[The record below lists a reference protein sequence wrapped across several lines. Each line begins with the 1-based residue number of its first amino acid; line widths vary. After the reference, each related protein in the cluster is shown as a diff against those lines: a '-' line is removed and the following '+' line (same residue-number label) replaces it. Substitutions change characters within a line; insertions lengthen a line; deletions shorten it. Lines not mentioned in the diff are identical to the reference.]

1 MNILQKSKLFLKLSK
16 YMFKYAN
23 KNFDIDATLNTDS
36 SIDTTTIDEDA
47 KSFVSDLESLGS
59 TYIKLGQ
66 LLSTRRELLPPEFIL
81 ALKKLQSNVEPVA
94 YPDIANVVQDELKA
108 PINKLFSFF
117 DDKPLATASLGQVH
131 RATLMDGTEVVVKVQ
146 KPNIVAT
153 IKDDLAS
160 MRKLV
165 NFLNEKS
172 ESFRK
177 YHFQSVLNEFEDNI
191 INELDYDTE
200 FHNLNVIS
208 DNLEEFTLLHFPKA
222 YKSYSTHRVLTM
234 DFIVGDK
241 LDEISEF
248 YKTEVNGKVIAKQ
261 VFEAYLKQ
269 IFVDG
274 FFHSDPHLG
283 NMILI
288 DNDNLGIID
297 LGMVTKLGPDLR
309 KDLLT
314 LLVAISSGKG
324 AEAAEIAYKLSSN
337 IPGVNQD
344 IVIFKQMI
352 SNLIKEEYDRSVKQ
366 IKAGS
371 ILMSVSKIASN
382 SGLYFPQELS
392 SIARTLMYLDDLAR
406 ILDPEFNP
414 HEAVR
419 DNATKLFKANYT
431 ENLSL
436 SDVFLGAQ
444 DLKNFISEFPSKAN
458 RLLDDINNQ
467 KFSLKI
473 DAIDEVLLLKG
484 IQKIANRITSG
495 LILAAMI
502 IAAAMMMKVDNG
514 FVILGYPG
522 LAFILFMFATLGGVL
537 LLFNMLLKDK

>member
-1 MNILQKSKLFLKLSK
+1 MNMLQKSKLFLKLSK

-23 KNFDIDATLNTDS
+23 TNFDIDSSLNIDS
-36 SIDTTTIDEDA
+36 SIKNTSINEDA

-66 LLSTRRELLPPEFIL
+66 LLSTRRELLPPEFIQ
-81 ALKKLQSNVEPVA
+81 ALKKLQSNVDPVA
-94 YPDIANVVQDELKA
+94 YPDIVNVVQEELKA
-108 PINKLFSFF
+108 PINKLFTFF

-131 RATLMDGTEVVVKVQ
+131 RATLMDGTEVVVKIQ
-146 KPNIVAT
+146 KPDIIAT

-165 NFLNEKS
+165 DFLNDKS
-172 ESFRK
+172 VSFRK

-200 FHNLNVIS
+200 FHNLNVIAE
-208 DNLEEFTLLHFPKA
+208 NLEEFTLLHFPKA
-222 YKSYSTHRVLTM
+222 YKSYSTNRVLTM

-248 YKTEVNGKVIAKQ
+248 YKTEINGKVIARQ

-324 AEAAEIAYKLSSN
+324 AEAAEIAYRLSSN
-337 IPGVNQD
+337 IPGVDQE

-352 SNLIKEEYDRSVKQ
+352 SNLIKEEHDRSVKQ

-371 ILMSVSKIASN
+371 ILMSVSKIASS

-392 SIARTLMYLDDLAR
+392 SIARTLMYLDHLAR

-419 DNATKLFKANYT
+419 DNATKLLKANYT

-444 DLKNFISEFPSKAN
+444 DLKNFISEFPTKAN
-458 RLLDDINNQ
+458 RLLDDINNR
-467 KFSLKI
+467 KFSLSI

-514 FVILGYPG
+514 FFILGYPG